1 MLEAVLFDYGDTLV
15 EYNPEWAEEQW
26 LAIGHECAARCCR
39 FLEERGYGTFS
50 AAEFL
55 QAYVRAREPY
65 RRRWQQD
72 EPDQPGERAFARI
85 LQSLNV
91 NVEENVL
98 KELADEAYVPIA
110 ALARLAEGV
119 PDVLRELRE
128 SGLRLGVVSNT
139 PFAISARHVFG
150 DMRRWDDLDRY
161 FDVIL
166 LSANGYR
173 RKPHAEMFKRALSD
187 LQVAPSEA
195 LFVGDEP
202 LNDVVGARRVGMKA
216 VLKKFAWKP
225 YEMETVPDFVVTSL
239 NELPRIVQEIE

>member
-1 MLEAVLFDYGDTLV
+1 MLKAVLFDYGDTLV

-26 LAIGHECAARCCR
+26 LVIGRECAARCCR
-39 FLEERGYGTFS
+39 FLAERGYGTLS

-55 QAYVRAREPY
+55 QAYLRVREPY

-72 EPDQPGERAFARI
+72 EPDQPGEWAFGRI
-85 LQSLNV
+85 LQSFNV
-91 NVEENVL
+91 DVDVSVL
-98 KELADEAYVPIA
+98 KELADEAYAPIA

-119 PDVLRELRE
+119 PDVLRALRE
-128 SGLRLGVVSNT
+128 SGLKLGVVSNT

-150 DMRRWDDLDRY
+150 DMRRLGDLDRY

-195 LFVGDEP
+195 MFVGDEP
-202 LNDVVGARRVGMKA
+202 LNDVAGAQSVGMKA
-216 VLKKFAWKP
+216 ALKKFAWKP
-225 YEMETVPDFVVTSL
+225 YEMEIIPDFVVTSL
-239 NELPRIVQEIE
+239 NELPLIVQEIE